1 MFPWQSDGERAVHEE
16 TMTSESAITVWSP
29 GVCRCWYTRPVTVWS
44 KHILAAAR
52 QRVNIGDLQVVWDST
67 LGIFCVNEE
76 THNAQRR
83 DHKQYARRVGGQANF
98 YPILFNSIL
107 NSIIIKVQKH
117 TKKYYF
123 KTIGEL
129 FVRRKIWLLYV
140 RFYWKLTATTILAR
154 LGYK

>member
-1 MFPWQSDGERAVHEE
+1 MFPWQSDGEHAVHEE

-29 GVCRCWYTRPVTVWS
+29 GVRRCWYTRPVTVWS

-98 YPILFNSIL
+98 YPILCNSIL
-107 NSIIIKVQKH
+107 NSIFIKVQKH
-117 TKKYYF
+117 TKN
-123 KTIGEL
+123 TIL
-129 FVRRKIWLLYV
+129 KQLVRCLYAEKKSDYV
-140 RFYWKLTATTILAR
+140 RFYWKLTATTILER
-154 LGYK
+154 LDHK

>member
-29 GVCRCWYTRPVTVWS
+29 GVCWCWYTRPVTVWS

-67 LGIFCVNEE
+67 LGIFRVHEE
-76 THNAQRR
+76 THNTQRR

-107 NSIIIKVQKH
+107 NSIIIKVQNIQKN
-117 TKKYYF
+117 TNRILKQW
-123 KTIGEL
+123 
-129 FVRRKIWLLYV
+129 VRCLNVEKSDYV

-154 LGYK
+154 LDHK